1 MIKPFNF
8 GNFRKRISFILSS
21 AALLAS
27 VVVFCLVGYD
37 FGFPI
42 SQSTQE
48 NLRYYYDALLIF
60 LWVVTTIRFIVNGTL
75 GKSSTHMT
83 IKAVGYGIFTLIAL
97 TGISLSYGF
106 IQIDSFVSLATSDF
120 VVVVMILAV
129 SFAEISAAIT
139 SVLSAHANPAL
150 ILTGSFAL
158 IIVIGSLLLQLP
170 NCTTTDVSYIDTL
183 FISTSAV
190 CVTGLTPINIS
201 TSFTTSGLV
210 VLLLLIQFGGLGIMT
225 ITSFFGLFFAGGSS
239 LSNQVMIKELL
250 SGDSLNG
257 LLRMIFKII
266 AVTVCVEAAGA
277 VAIYSFIAGNTGIEN
292 PVFFSVFHSISAF
305 CNAGFST
312 LSGNLYDP
320 VIRNIGGVMWILSFL
335 IIFGGIG
342 FPIFA
347 NFLSVIWFHIKNF
360 VRLIFKKR
368 IVHSPR
374 LWNLNSYIV
383 IRITAILLVV
393 SWATFLI
400 FEWNNSLAE
409 YDFWNKL
416 AQGFMCAVTP
426 RTAGFNGVDLSQM
439 MPASILLTIVL
450 MWIGGAPQSTAGGVK
465 VTTIYLAM
473 KNILSSNS
481 LGQGIEVRRRKI
493 PNYSVRRAF
502 SVITLSITIISVAVI
517 AMSIFD
523 PNVELSRLIF
533 EAVSAIGT
541 VGLTLGLTPELTTY
555 SKIVLIILMFIG
567 RIGAITLFA
576 LFVRSTIHKAY
587 SFPEENILIN

>member
-292 PVFFSVFHSISAF
+292 PVFFSAFHSISAF

-426 RTAGFNGVDLSQM
+426 RTAGFNGVDMSQM

-473 KNILSSNS
+473 KNIFSSNS

>member
-158 IIVIGSLLLQLP
+158 IIVFGSLLLQLP

-257 LLRMIFKII
+257 LLRMVFKII

-277 VAIYSFIAGNTGIEN
+277 VAIYSFITGNTGIEN

-383 IRITAILLVV
+383 IRVTSMLLIV
-393 SWATFLI
+393 SWVVFLI

-473 KNILSSNS
+473 KNIFSSNS